1 MACER
6 TLDAMCGQLLAQM
19 RTSGH
24 CPPRAAGGGSG
35 SDGAIIGDLRYPLVA
50 FRLELAAGIPA
61 GYSAVAAAAT
71 RTTAWFAG
79 SLMMVRGELCSLIAK
94 CRTQQP
100 KFSRCKQGRNSQDQS
115 PERKHKPTVL
125 WSTKMQARASGD
137 RRTRALEVVMTG
149 YFREATEINRHFI
162 HACSRGP
169 LGMVHIVRGRPSH
182 KRCAERFPSRSWIL
196 ASVAAATTTGARST
210 AKRKH
215 GVVMSGWMGGMQH
228 MLLALT
234 AGVHGGFL
242 GGRRKRTVR
251 GRTARQ
257 MQQEGEGIS
266 RPLHVTGRCRGV
278 ALATRCRRER
288 RGLVGCG
295 SHIGSSPS
303 WQH

>member
-1 MACER
+1 MPQPTACER

-169 LGMVHIVRGRPSH
+169 LGMVHIVRGFHLALGSSLPWRPQQPPV
-182 KRCAERFPSRSWIL
+182 R
-196 ASVAAATTTGARST
+196 GARQ
-210 AKRKH
+210 
-215 GVVMSGWMGGMQH
+215 SGSM
-228 MLLALT
+228 AL
-234 AGVHGGFL
+234 
-242 GGRRKRTVR
+242 
-251 GRTARQ
+251 
-257 MQQEGEGIS
+257 S
-266 RPLHVTGRCRGV
+266 CRDGWG
-278 ALATRCRRER
+278 ACSI
-288 RGLVGCG
+288 CC
-295 SHIGSSPS
+295 
-303 WQH
+303 